1 MAIFCTISTFSHL
14 YKAFA
19 LADSL
24 AKFSGHLKL
33 LLLDGIVQ
41 DIELEI
47 PKNITV
53 LTLEEIDSDRTR
65 VVLKKYKG
73 DQRRWALKSV
83 LLLYVLK
90 QNKKVIYVD
99 NDIYFFNDYSFLEEE
114 LNENAIILTP
124 HFYPADPK
132 NNQTWLEANFRIGLY
147 NAGFVGV
154 NRHAISALE
163 WWSDCCLY
171 EVKKSYW
178 RGLFDDQKYLDLF
191 PVLFD
196 GVKIIKHRGC
206 NFAGWNSNS
215 NIDLIQIVFIHFNS
229 FTMNKFKNVDSK
241 YHLLFTQYV
250 ERLKVFNPAFEEN
263 TGSLSLF
270 KLQKGFYFLKWKLA
284 RLVSC

>member
-47 PKNITV
+47 PKNITF

-124 HFYPADPK
+124 HFYPSNPK
-132 NNQTWLEANFRIGLY
+132 KNQTWLEANFRLGLF
-147 NAGFVGV
+147 NAGFIGV
-154 NRHAISALE
+154 NRNAMSALE
-163 WWSDCCLY
+163 WWSDCTIY
-171 EVKKSYW
+171 EIKKAYW

-250 ERLKVFNPAFEEN
+250 ERLKVFNPAFEGN
-263 TGSLSLF
+263 GGSLSLF
-270 KLQKGFYFLKWKLA
+270 KLQNGFYFLKWKLA

>member
-1 MAIFCTISTFSHL
+1 MAIFCTISTFLHL

-47 PKNITV
+47 PKNITF

-124 HFYPADPK
+124 HFYPSNPK
-132 NNQTWLEANFRIGLY
+132 KNQTWLEANFRLGLF
-147 NAGFVGV
+147 NAGFIGV
-154 NRHAISALE
+154 NRNAMSALE
-163 WWSDCCLY
+163 WWSDCTIY
-171 EVKKSYW
+171 EIKKAYW

-250 ERLKVFNPAFEEN
+250 ERLKVFNPAFEGN
-263 TGSLSLF
+263 GGSLSLF
-270 KLQKGFYFLKWKLA
+270 KLQNGFYFLKWKLA

>member
-47 PKNITV
+47 PKNITF

-147 NAGFVGV
+147 NAGFIGV
-154 NRHAISALE
+154 NGNAVLALE

-171 EVKKSYW
+171 EVKKAYW
-178 RGLFDDQKYLDLF
+178 RGLFDDQKYLDLLPIIF
-191 PVLFD
+191 NN
-196 GVKIIKHRGC
+196 VKIIKNKGC

-215 NIDLIQIVFIHFNS
+215 NIDLNQIVFVHFNS
-229 FTMNKFKNVDSK
+229 FTLNKFKNLDNE
-241 YHLLFTQYV
+241 YYPLFTLYV
-250 ERLKVFNPAFEEN
+250 EQLKVFNPTFEEN
-263 TGSLSLF
+263 GRGLSLF
-270 KLQKGFYFLKWKLA
+270 KLQNGLYFLKWKLA
-284 RLVSC
+284 RLISK